1 MAAGSHPGEP
11 TRERRAAHGSL
22 LAVVLAQRGKDACR
36 AHDAPARTRTFVAQ
50 RASRSFPPRGR
61 TTARSFAMRFV
72 TYDLAVD
79 LVRRMREPIDA
90 IRRFDPDLA
99 RQASR
104 ALASVPLNVAEANG
118 RAGRDRLH
126 LSRVALG
133 SLRELGA
140 ALDVAT
146 ALGWLGEPPLAVERD
161 RLCGL
166 IYGCQRPKRK

>member
-1 MAAGSHPGEP
+1 
-11 TRERRAAHGSL
+11 
-22 LAVVLAQRGKDACR
+22 
-36 AHDAPARTRTFVAQ
+36 
-50 RASRSFPPRGR
+50 
-61 TTARSFAMRFV
+61 
-72 TYDLAVD
+72 
-79 LVRRMREPIDA
+79 MREPIDA
-90 IRRFDPDLA
+90 IRRFDPDLV